1 MSENKG
7 RVCATCYHLGAPHGP
22 CNGCWSE
29 SDWASPESQQRFTRS
44 EVIKIVEECV
54 DEDRSDGNESSKEN
68 AIRIMNRTLEAHSH
82 DPSKFAR

>member
-1 MSENKG
+1 MAENKG
-7 RVCATCYHLGAPHGP
+7 RVCATCYHLGSPHGP

-44 EVIKIVEECV
+44 EVAKIVEECRN
-54 DEDRSDGNESSKEN
+54 DETIDPLE
-68 AIRIMNRTLEAHSH
+68 IMNRTLEAHSH